1 MMDATIIYSRV
12 CNEVMCV
19 HILFDD
25 LWEGQ
30 IEASVEG

>member
-1 MMDATIIYSRV
+1 MMDGYIV
-12 CNEVMCV
+12 ECVMCV